1 MSEWIEWKWT
11 PEKPY
16 PETLET
22 RVLTKRGKGKER
34 SIDKTPSSVGF
45 WFGDEDV
52 GTVSNWNINCKEWAR
67 ITHYR
72 IAED

>member
-11 PEKPY
+11 EEKPY

-22 RVLTKRGKGKER
+22 EIQVKWN
-34 SIDKTPSSVGF
+34 D
-45 WFGDEDV
+45 GDDDDMTWKVVQWENEFKQD
-52 GTVSNWNINCKEWAR
+52 TMQRIW

-72 IAED
+72 LA

>member
-11 PEKPY
+11 EEKPY

-22 RVLTKRGKGKER
+22 RVFICLDGLELGIQPFDDFVENWWWE
-34 SIDKTPSSVGF
+34 P
-45 WFGDEDV
+45 ED
-52 GTVSNWNINCKEWAR
+52 G

-72 IAED
+72 IAE

>member
-1 MSEWIEWKWT
+1 MQNNWIEWKWT

-16 PETLET
+16 PETLKT
-22 RVLTKRGKGKER
+22 RVHIKCRDGWEGGDKSKRSTVAFWRLGFDNW
-34 SIDKTPSSVGF
+34 IDDNS
-45 WFGDEDV
+45 GD
-52 GTVSNWNINCKEWAR
+52 A

>member
-1 MSEWIEWKWT
+1 MSDWIEWKWT

-22 RVLTKRGKGKER
+22 EVVFKFTDDPDGYTGKGCVPVK
-34 SIDKTPSSVGF
+34 VGKLI
-45 WFGDEDV
+45 WKDSG
-52 GTVSNWNINCKEWAR
+52 R
-67 ITHYR
+67 ISHYR

>member
-22 RVLTKRGKGKER
+22 RVWIKLDNVDTDEHTYPSMVKYWEWDDFELGNGK
-34 SIDKTPSSVGF
+34 
-45 WFGDEDV
+45 
-52 GTVSNWNINCKEWAR
+52 